1 MTAQKPSR
9 FLLNERGQGIVEYIL
24 LIVVVLMIATAL
36 SLRLFKPANEW
47 MKNYIGDYIECLLD
61 QGELPSLGGQDTVS
75 DCDINHAPFTV
86 SDGRPPTNAAA
97 NNGGATGNSRN
108 RGGGGY
114 AGGGPAGRRSNIGA
128 GMDGAQ
134 DKAKPAVTAFDG
146 GGGTSKRQAYYGS
159 YSGGVSSQK
168 PVESQYKGFAGIMEH
183 EREKIKKREEKI
195 SAVGKVESTGSNTK
209 GGKKSIPY
217 EAKLGKERDVDF
229 PSADW
234 SLGSLV
240 RTLLIILI
248 IIALVLF
255 LAGQLA
261 QINKSLEK
269 N

>member
-9 FLLNERGQGIVEYIL
+9 FLSNNHGQGIVEYIL
-24 LIVVVLMIATAL
+24 LIVVVIMIATAL

-61 QGELPSLGGQDTVS
+61 QGELPSLGGAETVS
-75 DCDINHAPFTV
+75 DCDLNHEPFTV
-86 SDGRPPTNAAA
+86 SDGRAPKNSGVNSTGA
-97 NNGGATGNSRN
+97 NQNSRN
-108 RGGGGY
+108 RGAGGY
-114 AGGGPAGRRSNIGA
+114 AGSGPIGRRSNIGA

-134 DKAKPAVTAFDG
+134 DKAKPAVTALDG
-146 GGGTSKRQAYYGS
+146 GIQSKRQTYYGS
-159 YSGGVSSQK
+159 YSGGMSSQK
-168 PVESQYKGFAGIMEH
+168 HVESQYKGFAGIMEH

-195 SAVGKVESTGSNTK
+195 SAVGKTENLGSNTK
-209 GGKKSIPY
+209 GIRKAIPY
-217 EAKLGKERDVDF
+217 EAKLGKTRDVDF
-229 PSADW
+229 PDADW

-240 RTLLIILI
+240 RTLLILLI

-261 QINKSLEK
+261 QMNKSLEK